1 MNERIDALR
10 RQMEQEGIDCWLAPS
25 GDPHLSE
32 YVADHFKTRAWLS
45 GFTGSAGVLLVT
57 SRESLLWTD
66 GRYFVQAEK
75 ELAGTGTQLMKMNTP
90 GYPTVLEWLEKNLAE
105 GSVLGL
111 DARLY
116 GAATLKDYEKK
127 LSVRNIAI
135 RGELDLPD
143 RIWPDRPAVPATSV
157 FVHDAQ
163 YAGLSPAEK
172 LAGIRKR
179 MADERVGQYLV
190 SALDCIAWLFNL
202 RGDDVKNNP
211 FTIAYARIG
220 TTDAELFID
229 GGKLDDTVRAHLAEQ
244 GVTLAAHG
252 DMLPALAALPSGTRV
267 AFDPKRTNAALAR
280 ALPAG
285 CEPVEADDF
294 ATKAKAVKNHV
305 EIECLRR
312 CHARDGAAMVRF
324 LMWLEKAVA
333 DAAAGGKPVTELD
346 VMDTLRSL
354 RAALPLNRGES
365 FDTIAAYGA
374 NAAMMHYCATAE
386 SHAVLEPKGLLL
398 VDCGGQYLDG
408 TTDTTRTMALG
419 PVSDE
424 ERRCCTLTL
433 KSHIALARAVFLD
446 GSTGSNLDVLARQP
460 MWQQGMDYKCGTGHG
475 VGFFLSVH
483 EGPQGFSQA
492 HNPNK
497 LEPGMIL
504 TNEPGVYKAGR
515 FGIRTENTMLV
526 VPAFETEDGSFRK
539 FDVISCCPIDV
550 RTLDLDMLSQEERA
564 WLNDYHAFVRAQVTP
579 HLDAGESAWLA
590 AATAAV

>member
-10 RQMEQEGIDCWLAPS
+10 LEMEREGFDAWLVPS

-32 YVADHFKTRAWLS
+32 YVADHYKTRAWLS

-57 SRESLLWTD
+57 RQESLLWTD

-75 ELAGTGTQLMKMNTP
+75 ELAGTGTALMKMNTP
-90 GYPTVLEWLEKNLAE
+90 GFPSVVEWLEKNLAE
-105 GSVLGL
+105 GTVLGL

-116 GAATLKDYEKK
+116 SAATLKEYEKK
-127 LSVRNIAI
+127 LAVRNVAI
-135 RGELDLPD
+135 RGELDLPG
-143 RIWPDRPAVPATSV
+143 RIWADRPAVPATPV
-157 FVHDAQ
+157 FVHEAL

-172 LAGIRKR
+172 IAGIRRR
-179 MADERVGQYLV
+179 MANERTGQYLV

-220 TTDAELFID
+220 TDDAELFID
-229 GGKLDDTVRAHLAEQ
+229 DAKLDGSVRAHLAEN
-244 GVTLAAHG
+244 GVKVSAYGAV
-252 DMLPALAALPSGTRV
+252 LPALATLPSGTRV
-267 AFDPKRTNAALAR
+267 AYDPKRTNAALVR

-285 CEPVEADDF
+285 CEAVETDDF
-294 ATKAKAVKNHV
+294 ATKAKAVKNTT
-305 EIECLRR
+305 EIDCLRR

-333 DAAAGGKPVTELD
+333 DMAADGAPVTELD
-346 VMDTLRSL
+346 VMDTLRAL
-354 RAALPLNRGES
+354 RASLPLSMGES
-365 FDTIAAYGA
+365 FDTIAAYGP
-374 NAAMMHYCATAE
+374 NAAMMHYSATPE
-386 SHAVLEPKGLLL
+386 SHAALEAKGLLL

-419 PVSDE
+419 PISEE

-433 KSHIALARAVFLD
+433 KSHIALAMAVFLD

-460 MWQQGMDYKCGTGHG
+460 MWREGMDYKCGTGHG

-483 EGPQGFSQA
+483 EGPQGFSQS

-550 RTLDLDMLSQEERA
+550 HTLDLDMLTAEERT
-564 WLNDYHAFVRAQVTP
+564 WLNNYHAFVRAQVTP
-579 HLDAGESAWLA
+579 HLNGEETDWLRK
-590 AATAAV
+590 ATEAV

>member
-1 MNERIDALR
+1 MNGRINALR
-10 RQMEQEGIDCWLAPS
+10 SEMEREGIDCWLAPS

-32 YVADHFKTRAWLS
+32 YVADHDKTRAWLS
-45 GFTGSAGVLLVT
+45 GFSGSAGVLLVT
-57 SRESLLWTD
+57 PAESLLWTD

-75 ELAGTGTQLMKMNTP
+75 ELSGTGTRLMKMNTP
-90 GYPTVLEWLEKNLAE
+90 GYPSVVEWLEKNLAE

-116 GAATLKDYEKK
+116 AAATLKEYEKR
-127 LSVRNIAI
+127 LAVRNIAI
-135 RGELDLPD
+135 RGDLDLPD
-143 RIWPDRPAVPATSV
+143 RIWPDRPAVPATPV
-157 FVHDAQ
+157 FVHEVL
-163 YAGLSPAEK
+163 YAGLAPAEK
-172 LAGIRKR
+172 IAGIRAR

-190 SALDCIAWLFNL
+190 SALDCIAWIFNL
-202 RGDDVKNNP
+202 RGADVKNNP

-220 TTDAELFID
+220 AEDVTLFVD
-229 GGKLDDTVRAHLAEQ
+229 GAKLDEAVRVHLASN
-244 GVTLAAHG
+244 GVTVAPYDAV
-252 DMLPALAALPSGTRV
+252 LPAIAELPSGTRV
-267 AFDPKRTNAALAR
+267 AYDPKRTNAALAR

-285 CEPVEADDF
+285 CEAVETEDF
-294 ATKAKAVKNHV
+294 AMKAKALKNAV
-305 EIECLRR
+305 EVDCLRR

-333 DAAAGGKPVTELD
+333 DMAAGGEPVTELD
-346 VMDTLRSL
+346 VMDTLRTL

-365 FDTIAAYGA
+365 FDTIAAYGP
-374 NAAMMHYCATAE
+374 NAAMMHYTATEE

-408 TTDTTRTMALG
+408 TTDTTRTVALG
-419 PVSDE
+419 PISDE

-433 KSHIALARAVFLD
+433 KSHIALARAIFLE
-446 GSTGSNLDVLARQP
+446 GSTGSNLDVLARMP

-550 RTLDLDMLSQEERA
+550 RTLDLGMLTQEERA
-564 WLNDYHAFVRAQVTP
+564 WLNDYHAFVQTQVAP
-579 HLDAGESAWLA
+579 HLDAAEAAWLA
-590 AATAAV
+590 VAAAAV